1 MLFGADI
8 ASSVPNK
15 RSTQMTDEPVSTIE
29 VARNKILSGM
39 ADLNFQDALS
49 DVEEQLKKEK
59 VKANRLALLSAKSWL
74 LRNKLYSALH
84 DPYIYSINE
93 VENTDIF
100 DDIEEEEDDSALDG
114 LFGDDND
121 VDVDDGA
128 TDETVDVVITKNT
141 TLNGHKVKKD
151 AVVSV
156 TPENAEKLISDGKA
170 KLKE

>member
-1 MLFGADI
+1 
-8 ASSVPNK
+8 
-15 RSTQMTDEPVSTIE
+15 MTDEQVSTIE
-29 VARNKILSGM
+29 VARNKILSSM

-100 DDIEEEEDDSALDG
+100 DGIEEEDDDSALDS
-114 LFGDDND
+114 LFGDDTD
-121 VDVDDGA
+121 VDVDDGV

-156 TPENAEKLISDGKA
+156 TPENADKLISDGKA